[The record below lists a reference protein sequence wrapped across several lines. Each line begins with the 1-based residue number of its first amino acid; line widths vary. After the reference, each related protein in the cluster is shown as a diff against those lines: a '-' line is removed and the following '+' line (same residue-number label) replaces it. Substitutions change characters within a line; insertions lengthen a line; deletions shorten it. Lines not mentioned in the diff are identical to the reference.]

1 MNLAEA
7 LKPTLPARIAIVG
20 GGGKTTALFQ
30 LAHQLQGQ
38 SWVSTT
44 THLGTDQLGFADRH
58 FIVQRVDEEN
68 IAHWLRQKVT
78 LLTGDFTPDDRVEG
92 PEDDLLQQL
101 YQVAGEKKISL
112 LVEADGSRS
121 RPLKAPGVNEPP
133 IPAWAEMVVVVVGL
147 SVLGQSF
154 NETTV
159 HRVEPFSQITGLQI
173 GQPIK
178 LESIAKLLIHPQGGL
193 KYCPDQAVKVLLLN
207 QADTN
212 EICEQA
218 TRIAPQLLAAGY
230 DRVLIGSLKDAPNDL
245 AVIRA

>member
-1 MNLAEA
+1 VNLAEA

-30 LAHQLQGQ
+30 LAHQLQGHI
-38 SWVSTT
+38 WISTT
-44 THLGTDQLGFADRH
+44 THLGTDQLVFADRH

-78 LLTGDFTPDDRVEG
+78 LLTGDFTPDDRVRG
-92 PEDDLLQQL
+92 PGDDLLQQL

-147 SVLGQSF
+147 SVLGQAF
-154 NETTV
+154 NEATV
-159 HRVEPFSQITGLQI
+159 HRVEPFSQITGLQL
-173 GQPIK
+173 GQPIE
-178 LESIAKLLIHPQGGL
+178 LESIAKLLVHPQGGL
-193 KYCPDQAVKVLLLN
+193 KNSQAQAMKVVLLN
-207 QADTN
+207 QADTS
-212 EICEQA
+212 EIREQA
-218 TRIAPQLLAAGY
+218 SKIAPELLAAGY
-230 DRVLIGSLKDAPNDL
+230 DCVLIGSLKDAPNDL
-245 AVIRA
+245 VVIRA